1 MKSLN
6 NEIIVHRGETFS
18 IDKTIQNKDGS
29 PYIISSKLQNP
40 AFLLTISNTR
50 YEVDK
55 RYIYNR
61 YLKLDKF
68 PRFENTTAVNL
79 RILKNAP
86 NGDTSLFTDFTDI
99 TELTDTDTLISE
111 YGYDGE
117 HYTDVVAYGYI
128 GNDFWISR
136 VGHDVFYVED
146 TTTGKKT
153 YKYWKYDENNPNV
166 GTWEEYE
173 CRIITPFLS
182 TLTINWIDQNY
193 TYSINLVDVGVDDD
207 GNITTPFSKD
217 IPILTPTKLTVSS
230 NINGS
235 FNNSIINDIQGGI

>member
-6 NEIIVHRGETFS
+6 NELFVHRGETFS

-61 YLKLDKF
+61 YLKLDEF

-79 RILKNAP
+79 KVFKSSSGGTTSNYDDFDDI
-86 NGDTSLFTDFTDI
+86 TSLSTVTNPV
-99 TELTDTDTLISE
+99 TGVE
-111 YGYDGE
+111 YDN
-117 HYTDVVAYGYI
+117 VVASGWI
-128 GNDFWISR
+128 GTEFWISQ
-136 VGHDVFYVED
+136 VGGDVFYVED
-146 TTTGKKT
+146 SNGKKT
-153 YKYWKYDENNPNV
+153 YKYWKYDENNVN
-166 GTWEEYE
+166 GGNWEEYK
-173 CRIITPFLS
+173 CRIVTPFFS

-193 TYSINLVDVGVDDD
+193 TYSINLVDVKVDND
-207 GNITTPFSKD
+207 GNIVTPFSTD

-235 FNNSIINDIQGGI
+235 FNDSIINNIQGGI